1 MEPEVLILSSLPQV
15 RMAHTPVAMNMKVPT
30 KFQTGCNKTA
40 AISPDR
46 REECTD
52 LQNAPLDVL
61 SSVYDVSNDEDAA
74 DDCEGDQGGVS
85 EVLHVNVGISVA
97 KFEGSGCKE
106 KVVSIIPMSK
116 ICRSCV
122 FSVNKNYF
130 SIKVVCRD
138 LQY

>member
-1 MEPEVLILSSLPQV
+1 MHFLCLFKLILIIGATNSNITFSVL
-15 RMAHTPVAMNMKVPT
+15 T
-30 KFQTGCNKTA
+30 
-40 AISPDR
+40 AISFGWVWPI
-46 REECTD
+46 
-52 LQNAPLDVL
+52 L
-61 SSVYDVSNDEDAA
+61 SVVTIGNF
-74 DDCEGDQGGVS
+74 
-85 EVLHVNVGISVA
+85 LHVNVGISVA